1 MKKYNYEK
9 IQRNMLWFSS
19 LTISVRMNSK
29 KINKQ
34 NYEKLKCL
42 GLLEIIAVHTELT
55 VCFRQN

>member
-1 MKKYNYEK
+1 MKNIIVK
-9 IQRNMLWFSS
+9 WFSDTWFGSHS

-34 NYEKLKCL
+34 NYEKLKL
-42 GLLEIIAVHTELT
+42 GLLEIIAVNTELT